1 MINQEYKNRP
11 TIGFFALGL
20 MGSVIV
26 ERLQSIDYPLV
37 VLGNNARS
45 NINCAVDRGAI
56 EVTNGAELAQKSN
69 IIMICVNTSE
79 TVEQLLYGVEGLKN
93 GVKAGSVIIDF
104 GTSKPLSTKT
114 ISQDLKLIDV
124 GYIDAPLG
132 RTPLFARDGK
142 LNIMAAGDEQ
152 DFNSVKHILED
163 LGENVFYI
171 GPSGSGHSLKLINN
185 FMAMTTA
192 VAMSQAFAVGDLA
205 KIPREILYKIMV
217 AGSLYSGM
225 MDFIKEQAISGYIKL
240 EFAVKNGLKDVSYF
254 VDMLKDLGFESY
266 ISLGMKETLAE
277 ANTNGWGDKMVP
289 ELVNYFSKSSAK

>member
-171 GPSGSGHSLKLINN
+171 GPSGSGHSLK
-185 FMAMTTA
+185 
-192 VAMSQAFAVGDLA
+192 
-205 KIPREILYKIMV
+205 
-217 AGSLYSGM
+217 
-225 MDFIKEQAISGYIKL
+225 
-240 EFAVKNGLKDVSYF
+240 
-254 VDMLKDLGFESY
+254 
-266 ISLGMKETLAE
+266 
-277 ANTNGWGDKMVP
+277 
-289 ELVNYFSKSSAK
+289 